1 MSWVDIGQI
10 AAAAIVSAGG
20 IGGIIISVV
29 SFSANKIADRMDKKF
44 QASLDKQLEKYK
56 SDLSKKE
63 YVSKTKFDTE
73 FSLYRELSLD
83 FADMVTSIN
92 ILIPQGLTKV
102 PANREARLEYEKKCY
117 ESARPAVAK
126 AQSTLNSN
134 IPFISEEI
142 FNGYEEL
149 LRLAILQLDEYEKRF
164 NVLDLRPQ
172 QEKESF
178 SSDAY
183 KRTGAINEK
192 WKKLNN
198 TIREYISNLD
208 VMEDK

>member
-1 MSWVDIGQI
+1 MVEISQI

-20 IGGIIISVV
+20 IGGIIIGVV

-73 FSLYRELSLD
+73 FALYRELSLN
-83 FADMVTSIN
+83 FADIVKSIN
-92 ILIPQGLTKV
+92 KLIPQGITKV
-102 PANREARLEYEKKCY
+102 PANREERLKYEKKCY
-117 ESARPAVAK
+117 ESACPAVAK
-126 AQSTLNSN
+126 AQDALNSN

-142 FNGYEEL
+142 CNGYEEL
-149 LRLAILQLDEYEKRF
+149 LHLAILQLDEYEERF
-164 NVLDLRPQ
+164 NVLDLKPQ
-172 QEKESF
+172 QKKESF

-183 KRTGAINEK
+183 KRTREINEK

-198 TIREYISNLD
+198 TIRAYISNLD

>member
-1 MSWVDIGQI
+1 MSWVDISQI
-10 AAAAIVSAGG
+10 AAAAIISAGG
-20 IGGIIISVV
+20 IGGIIIGVV

-63 YVSKTKFDTE
+63 YVSKAKFDTE
-73 FSLYRELSLD
+73 FALYRELSLS
-83 FADMVTSIN
+83 FANMIKSIN
-92 ILIPQGLTKV
+92 ILIPTYSNV
-102 PANREARLEYEKKCY
+102 PADRNERLKYEKQCY
-117 ESARPAVAK
+117 ESARPAVVK
-126 AQSTLNSN
+126 AQDTLNSN

-142 FNGYEEL
+142 CNGYEEL
-149 LRLAILQLDEYEKRF
+149 LRLSILQLDEYEERF

-178 SSDAY
+178 GLNAY
-183 KRTGAINEK
+183 KRTQEINEK
-192 WKKLNN
+192 WNKLNKM
-198 TIREYISNLD
+198 IREYISTLD

>member
-1 MSWVDIGQI
+1 MSWVEISQI

-20 IGGIIISVV
+20 IGGIIIGVV

-73 FSLYRELSLD
+73 FALYRELSLN
-83 FADMVTSIN
+83 FADMVKSIN
-92 ILIPQGLTKV
+92 ILIPIYANL
-102 PANREARLEYEKKCY
+102 PADKKARLEYEKKCY
-117 ESARPAVAK
+117 ESACPAVVK
-126 AQSTLNSN
+126 AQDTLNSN

-149 LRLAILQLDEYEKRF
+149 LRLSILQLDEYVERF
-164 NVLDLRPQ
+164 NALDLRPQ

-178 SSDAY
+178 SPDAY
-183 KRTGAINEK
+183 KRTREINEK

-198 TIREYISNLD
+198 TIRAYISNLD